1 MKFFSPWY
9 FILAAAGLCERVNN
23 LVVKNLGGANDQT
36 KQGLAKEILDVDKR
50 AKALQ
55 AEANLFFNNPGFQ
68 NKPPGKNNM
77 ENVWKTRILK
87 LKFLDKIIPEIEQ
100 KW

>member
-1 MKFFSPWY
+1 M
-9 FILAAAGLCERVNN
+9 NN

-36 KQGLAKEILDVDKR
+36 KQGLAKEILDVDTR

-68 NKPPGKNNM
+68 YKPPGKNNM
-77 ENVWKTRILK
+77 ENVWKIRILK
-87 LKFLDKIIPEIEQ
+87 LKFLDKIIPEIEL